1 MKKYKSEVLNLM
13 FYNKYTAL
21 WVLAGKMFNL
31 LEENVLNL
39 QGI

>member
-1 MKKYKSEVLNLM
+1 MKKYKSEVLM